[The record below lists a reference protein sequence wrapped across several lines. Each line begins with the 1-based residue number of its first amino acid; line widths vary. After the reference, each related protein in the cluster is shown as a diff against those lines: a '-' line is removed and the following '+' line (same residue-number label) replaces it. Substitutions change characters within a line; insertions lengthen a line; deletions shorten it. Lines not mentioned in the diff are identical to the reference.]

1 MCWNLNYKTIHSHS
15 CQIKVYIRL
24 QQYTGCEWN
33 VKTQTY
39 LHSSLNYGNLPF
51 LIRLFLS
58 DHFTMKN
65 KFRKIT
71 SVWVCICYMTWY
83 PSLYRWPFCFQGPA
97 RHRAATAGATA
108 TQYTGDVFDA
118 TESVNWTC
126 FEHDFSLSSSF
137 CYFWWFIYLQFG
149 EIGLSR
155 DQRHD
160 KFVQCRRPEGV
171 QIKDIVN
178 IECKYDS

>member
-1 MCWNLNYKTIHSHS
+1 M
-15 CQIKVYIRL
+15 RL

-33 VKTQTY
+33 VKTKTY
-39 LHSSLNYGNLPF
+39 LHSSLSYGNLPF
-51 LIRLFLS
+51 LIKLFLS
-58 DHFTMKN
+58 NHFTIKN
-65 KFRKIT
+65 KFRKVT
-71 SVWVCICYMTWY
+71 SVSVRILFHDLVSEPVQVTVLF
-83 PSLYRWPFCFQGPA
+83 PRSRETQGSYSY
-97 RHRAATAGATA
+97 TI
-108 TQYTGDVFDA
+108 YTGDVFDA

-160 KFVQCRRPEGV
+160 KFVQCRRPEGI
-171 QIKDIVN
+171 QIKDIEN